1 MKRYSIT
8 LISFFTW
15 LFIFTGY
22 CFSQELSPITI
33 VAKGNNASGFAL
45 FKQIDVKQKDKN
57 IFISPFSIAMAFGMA
72 YEGASGNTAKEIAS
86 VFAFIP
92 NDKERWDAFSAIYKT
107 LNPDNAK
114 YKLAIAN
121 AFWVQQNY
129 PLLQSYTDVLKN
141 YYHSEAY
148 NVDFTYDENRENV
161 VKQINAW
168 AAKNTYDKIRKVLT
182 MDDVKPLTRLVLT
195 NAVYFKANWLYQF
208 DKEQTKKEYFY
219 IDSNKKIKTPMMM
232 QRNVTIKYMENNDI
246 QMIELP
252 YEGKALSMFVI
263 LPKKDI
269 KSIIPRLST
278 KIFESWRHDLML
290 EKVDVYLPKFKIE
303 CGYMLVEPL
312 IKMGIKD
319 AFNETK
325 ADFSKIT
332 GGKDLYIST
341 VIHKT
346 FCDVNE
352 EGTEAAAVTA
362 IVMNTKSMGSFD
374 RKIFKADHPF
384 IYAIVDNNTGVMLFL
399 GKMVEPEYK

>member
-362 IVMNTKSMGSFD
+362 IVMNTKSMVSFEK
-374 RKIFKADHPF
+374 KIFKADHPF

>member
-399 GKMVEPEYK
+399 GKMIKPEYK

>member
-1 MKRYSIT
+1 
-8 LISFFTW
+8 
-15 LFIFTGY
+15 
-22 CFSQELSPITI
+22 
-33 VAKGNNASGFAL
+33 
-45 FKQIDVKQKDKN
+45 
-57 IFISPFSIAMAFGMA
+57 
-72 YEGASGNTAKEIAS
+72 
-86 VFAFIP
+86 
-92 NDKERWDAFSAIYKT
+92 
-107 LNPDNAK
+107 
-114 YKLAIAN
+114 
-121 AFWVQQNY
+121 
-129 PLLQSYTDVLKN
+129 
-141 YYHSEAY
+141 
-148 NVDFTYDENRENV
+148 
-161 VKQINAW
+161 
-168 AAKNTYDKIRKVLT
+168 
-182 MDDVKPLTRLVLT
+182 
-195 NAVYFKANWLYQF
+195 
-208 DKEQTKKEYFY
+208 
-219 IDSNKKIKTPMMM
+219 
-232 QRNVTIKYMENNDI
+232 
-246 QMIELP
+246 
-252 YEGKALSMFVI
+252 MFVI

-362 IVMNTKSMGSFD
+362 IVMNTKSMGSFY

-399 GKMVEPEYK
+399 GKMIKPEYK

>member
-1 MKRYSIT
+1 MRIYTMK

-33 VAKGNNASGFAL
+33 VATGNNASGFAL
-45 FKQIDVKQKDKN
+45 FKQIDGKQKDKN

-72 YEGASGNTAKEIAS
+72 YEGASGNTAREIAS

-92 NDKERWDAFSAIYKT
+92 DDKDRWNAFSTIYKT

-121 AFWVQQNY
+121 AFWVQQDY
-129 PLLQSYTDVLKN
+129 PLLRAYTDVLKN

-148 NVDFTYDENRENV
+148 NVDFTHKDTREEA
-161 VKQINAW
+161 VKKINMW
-168 AAKNTYDKIRKVLT
+168 AANNTYDKIRQVLT
-182 MDDVKPLTRLVLT
+182 LDDVKPLTRLILT

-208 DKEQTKKEYFY
+208 DKNQTKVDNFY

-232 QRNVTIKYMENNDI
+232 QRNVTIKYMENNNI

-269 KSIIPRLST
+269 KSIMPLLND
-278 KIFESWRHDLML
+278 KNFESWRQNLIQ
-290 EKVDVYLPKFKIE
+290 EEVDVYLPKFKVE

-319 AFNETK
+319 AFNEMK

-332 GGKDLYIST
+332 GGKDLYISK

-362 IVMNTKSMGSFD
+362 IVMNTKSMVSFEK
-374 RKIFKADHPF
+374 KIFKADRPF
-384 IYAIVDNNTGVMLFL
+384 IYAIVDNNTGVILFL
-399 GKMVEPEYK
+399 GKMIKPEYK

>member
-1 MKRYSIT
+1 M
-8 LISFFTW
+8 
-15 LFIFTGY
+15 FTGY

-33 VAKGNNASGFAL
+33 VATGNNASGFTL

-57 IFISPFSIAMAFGMA
+57 IFISPFSISMAFGMA

-148 NVDFTYDENRENV
+148 NVDFTHKDTREEA
-161 VKQINAW
+161 VKKINMW
-168 AAKNTYDKIRKVLT
+168 AANNTYDKIRQVLT
-182 MDDVKPLTRLVLT
+182 LDDVKPLTRLILT

-384 IYAIVDNNTGVMLFL
+384 IYAIVDNKTGVMLFL

>member
-57 IFISPFSIAMAFGMA
+57 IFISPFSISMAFGMA

-148 NVDFTYDENRENV
+148 NVDFTYDENRENA

-362 IVMNTKSMGSFD
+362 IVMNTKSMVSFEK
-374 RKIFKADHPF
+374 KIFKADHPF

>member
-1 MKRYSIT
+1 MRRYTIK
-8 LISFFTW
+8 LISFLTL

-22 CFSQELSPITI
+22 CFSQELSPISI

-72 YEGASGNTAKEIAS
+72 YEGASGNTAQEIAS
-86 VFAFIP
+86 VFAFMP

-121 AFWVQQNY
+121 AFWVQQDY
-129 PLLQSYTDVLKN
+129 PLLRAYTDVLKN

-148 NVDFTYDENRENV
+148 NVDFTHKDTREEA
-161 VKQINAW
+161 VKKINMW
-168 AAKNTYDKIRKVLT
+168 AANNTYDKIRQVLT
-182 MDDVKPLTRLVLT
+182 LDDVKPLTRLILT

-208 DKEQTKKEYFY
+208 DKKQTKEDDFY

-232 QRNVTIKYMENNDI
+232 QRNATIKYMENNNI
-246 QMIELP
+246 KMIELP

-269 KSIIPRLST
+269 KSIIPLLSD
-278 KIFESWRHDLML
+278 KNFESWRHDLML
-290 EKVDVYLPKFKIE
+290 GKVDVYLPKFKIE

-332 GGKDLYIST
+332 GGKDLYISK

-362 IVMNTKSMGSFD
+362 IVMNTKSMNSFD

-399 GKMVEPEYK
+399 GKMIKPEYK

>member
-15 LFIFTGY
+15 LFMFTGY

-33 VAKGNNASGFAL
+33 VATGNNASGFTL

-148 NVDFTYDENRENV
+148 NVDFTHKDTREEA
-161 VKQINAW
+161 VKKINMW
-168 AAKNTYDKIRKVLT
+168 AANNTYDKIRQVLT
-182 MDDVKPLTRLVLT
+182 LDDVKPLTRLILT

-384 IYAIVDNNTGVMLFL
+384 IYAIVDNKTGVMLFL

>member
-232 QRNVTIKYMENNDI
+232 QRNVTIKYMENNNI
-246 QMIELP
+246 KMIELP

-269 KSIIPRLST
+269 KSIIPLLST

-384 IYAIVDNNTGVMLFL
+384 IYAIVDNKTGVMLFL

>member
-15 LFIFTGY
+15 LFMFTGY

-33 VAKGNNASGFAL
+33 VATGNNASGFTL

-57 IFISPFSIAMAFGMA
+57 IFISPFSISMAFGMA

-148 NVDFTYDENRENV
+148 NVDFTHKDTREEA
-161 VKQINAW
+161 VKKINMW
-168 AAKNTYDKIRKVLT
+168 AANNTYDKIRQVLT
-182 MDDVKPLTRLVLT
+182 LDDVKPLTRLILT

-399 GKMVEPEYK
+399 GKMIKPEYK

>member
-148 NVDFTYDENRENV
+148 NVDFTHKDTREEA
-161 VKQINAW
+161 VKKINMW
-168 AAKNTYDKIRKVLT
+168 AANNTYDKIRQVLT
-182 MDDVKPLTRLVLT
+182 LDDVKPLTRLILT

-384 IYAIVDNNTGVMLFL
+384 IYAIVDNKTGVMLFL

>member
-15 LFIFTGY
+15 LFMFTGY

-33 VAKGNNASGFAL
+33 VATGNNASGFTL

-57 IFISPFSIAMAFGMA
+57 IFISPFSISMAFGMA

-148 NVDFTYDENRENV
+148 NVDFTHKDTREEA
-161 VKQINAW
+161 VKKINMW
-168 AAKNTYDKIRKVLT
+168 AANNTYDKIRQVLT
-182 MDDVKPLTRLVLT
+182 LDDVKPLTRLILT

-384 IYAIVDNNTGVMLFL
+384 IYAIVDNKTGVMLFL